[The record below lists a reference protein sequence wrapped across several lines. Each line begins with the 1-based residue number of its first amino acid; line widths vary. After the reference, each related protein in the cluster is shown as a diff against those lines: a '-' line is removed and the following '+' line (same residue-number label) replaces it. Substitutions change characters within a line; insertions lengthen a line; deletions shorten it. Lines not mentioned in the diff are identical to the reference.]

1 MLNVSHVTVDKIK
14 VTYKNTSLSYWG
26 EERVVKSFKL
36 YNMSPETKRI
46 MKIIYLIFGFG
57 DKVLS
62 NGNKLGICCQEV
74 KWKTIIL
81 MVLY

>member
-1 MLNVSHVTVDKIK
+1 MLNVSHVIVDKIK
-14 VTYKNTSLSYWG
+14 ITYKITSLSYWG
-26 EERVVKSFKL
+26 EERVVKLFKL

-62 NGNKLGICCQEV
+62 HGKKLEI
-74 KWKTIIL
+74 
-81 MVLY
+81 YFHYPSF